1 MHVRRL
7 GTWFAI
13 LAIALQAAWP
23 LLAAAKPRS
32 VALVPVCTV
41 DGVTHYF
48 EVPTGKAPLDDS
60 VHGQHCVFCTLGIGA
75 LLSSHADVLFS
86 ADVLADRIVSRIER
100 SHSRPLLLVLGAR
113 APPLSSVVTA
123 GHNNFG
129 GQGGTIDFP
138 GRPGVGAHDGISF
151 MRLGLLHGRYAVEHA
166 GSHD

>member
-7 GTWFAI
+7 GTWLAI

-75 LLSSHADVLFS
+75 LLSSHADALFS
-86 ADVLADRIVSRIER
+86 PDAVADRIVSRIER

-123 GHNNFG
+123 NRNFG
-129 GQGGTIDFP
+129 GQGETTVST

-166 GSHD
+166 GSSD